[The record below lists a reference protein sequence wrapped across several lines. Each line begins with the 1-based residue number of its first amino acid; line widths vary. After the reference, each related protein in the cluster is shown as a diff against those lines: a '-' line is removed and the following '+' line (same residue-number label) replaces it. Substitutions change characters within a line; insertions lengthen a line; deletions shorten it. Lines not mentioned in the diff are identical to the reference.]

1 MGEVRLDILVGA
13 KDQGASATLQNVTQ
27 TLDSVALKA
36 GVAGGAITAM
46 LMKTA
51 LSGAQ
56 LGDEIAKASK
66 RTGIAV
72 EELSKLRY
80 AAGQEDVA
88 FSELTTSLRFLAR
101 GMYEAQGGSK
111 EYADAFDAL
120 GIKLEDAKGELR
132 PVEDVLLDI
141 SDAMRDT
148 PNQAERT
155 ALAMQLFGRSGAQ
168 MLPFIQNGSEAIS
181 ELTTRAQELG
191 LEMSGESAQA
201 AEEFGDRWSEVKD
214 MLAMT
219 TLAFTE
225 DLLPVIR
232 DEVLPTIRD
241 ATEWFKGMSDAH
253 PGLITNV
260 GKLGLALMAVGATAK
275 FLSTVVVATETL
287 TRVLGLNTA
296 AASANAAAHS
306 AAWAARLGPIGA
318 VVGGIGVGLGIGQN
332 IGLRKGEQALQSGLQ
347 EKGYSKEEAQA
358 LSERYTESLDRPW
371 YQQFTHPGPTD
382 EEKEKFRQLRE
393 EMPPGFLSE
402 QSAGT
407 GQSGAGSTSE
417 VTIKLAPGLVAEEI
431 RSDTMAQQEIM
442 RILVESAQY
451 GAGTS

>member
-13 KDQGASATLQNVTQ
+13 KDQGASATLKNVTQ

-168 MLPFIQNGSEAIS
+168 MLPFIQNGSQAIS

-253 PGLITNV
+253 PGLIANV

-296 AASANAAAHS
+296 AATANAAAHR

-318 VVGGIGVGLGIGQN
+318 VVGGIATGVAVGTGIGK
-332 IGLRKGEQALQSGLQ
+332 RKAKESLTERME
-347 EKGYSKEEAQA
+347 EKHGYSPEEAQEFA
-358 LSERYTESLDRPW
+358 NRFVDPMPWHAPFTESGPELQERY
-371 YQQFTHPGPTD
+371 
-382 EEKEKFRQLRE
+382 KQLRE

-431 RSDTMAQQEIM
+431 RSDTMAQQEVM

-451 GAGTS
+451 GVGTS